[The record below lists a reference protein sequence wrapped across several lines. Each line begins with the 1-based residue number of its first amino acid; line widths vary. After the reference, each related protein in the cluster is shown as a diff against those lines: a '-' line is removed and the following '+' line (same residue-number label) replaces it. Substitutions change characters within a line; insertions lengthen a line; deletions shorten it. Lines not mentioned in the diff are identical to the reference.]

1 LERAGQ
7 SVIHLEI
14 GEPDFTTPQ
23 HIIASGVQALRDGM
37 THYTPTAGIVELRE
51 AIAADYEI
59 RKGVKADPQ
68 GVVVVPGGKP
78 IIFYT
83 VLALVNPGD
92 EVIIPDPGF
101 PVYESVVRLAGGVP
115 VPLPITEENDFRLRV
130 EDLQA
135 LIGPRTKLLI
145 LNSPAN
151 PTGGVL
157 TQEDLQG
164 IAQCV
169 AGKNI
174 FVLADEIYD
183 EIVYEGTAPSLAT
196 IDGMQDWTIIL
207 NGFSKTYAM
216 TGWRIGY
223 GIMHP
228 EIAEQV
234 ALLLVNSCSCT
245 AAFTQVAGLQALQG
259 PHAEV
264 EEMVAEFRRRRD
276 LVVDGLNAIPGI
288 SCRRPKGAFYAFP
301 NIRATGLSSQELADA
316 LLEEAGVATLSGT
329 AFGQYGEG
337 YLRISYANSIPN
349 LEQALARIADLLR
362 IRFGIAV

>member
-1 LERAGQ
+1 
-7 SVIHLEI
+7 
-14 GEPDFTTPQ
+14 
-23 HIIASGVQALRDGM
+23 
-37 THYTPTAGIVELRE
+37 
-51 AIAADYEI
+51 
-59 RKGVKADPQ
+59 
-68 GVVVVPGGKP
+68 
-78 IIFYT
+78 
-83 VLALVNPGD
+83 
-92 EVIIPDPGF
+92 
-101 PVYESVVRLAGGVP
+101 
-115 VPLPITEENDFRLRV
+115 
-130 EDLQA
+130 
-135 LIGPRTKLLI
+135 
-145 LNSPAN
+145 
-151 PTGGVL
+151 
-157 TQEDLQG
+157 
-164 IAQCV
+164 
-169 AGKNI
+169 
-174 FVLADEIYD
+174 
-183 EIVYEGTAPSLAT
+183 
-196 IDGMQDWTIIL
+196 
-207 NGFSKTYAM
+207 
-216 TGWRIGY
+216 
-223 GIMHP
+223 MHP